1 MPLNLSVMKRKKL
14 DLNKKLV
21 LNKETIA
28 NLTPAQQA
36 KLGGG
41 WHPYTEA
48 VTCIADTGQNSDC
61 GCLGTNT
68 APILGYTNACAPNIG
83 RSQSPGYCMPT
94 QADTT
99 CVAV

>member
-1 MPLNLSVMKRKKL
+1 MKRKNL
-14 DLNKKLV
+14 DLKKKLV

-36 KLGGG
+36 KLAGG
-41 WHPYTEA
+41 WHPA
-48 VTCIADTGQNSDC
+48 SAAITCLPETAQNSDC

-83 RSQSPGYCMPT
+83 RSQDPGYCMPT